1 VAADEKGGLME
12 VGRITI
18 NHYDTRTLAEKVQSF
33 VAIVESPPVKAE
45 RKARPSWNQY
55 FMEDALHVAT
65 RSTCPRA
72 SVGCVMVRNNNRL
85 ISGYNG
91 ADPGL
96 DHCTDV
102 GCMMDGNHCVR
113 AAHAEA
119 NAIAFAAQEGI
130 SLKGAT
136 CYVTMHPCT
145 SCAHLLIRAG
155 IAKVVYLNMY
165 PPADGGEFLRQAGI
179 VVERLEL

>member
-1 VAADEKGGLME
+1 ME
-12 VGRITI
+12 VGKIAVI
-18 NHYDTRTLAEKVQSF
+18 GHYDTRTFTEKVMPF
-33 VAIVESPPVKAE
+33 VAIVESPTVKAE
-45 RKARPSWNQY
+45 RKARPSWDLH
-55 FMEDALHVAT
+55 FMEDALHAAT

-96 DHCTDV
+96 AHCTDV

-113 AAHAEA
+113 ATHAEA

-155 IAKVVYLNMY
+155 IVKVVYLNMY
-165 PPADGGEFLRQAGI
+165 PPADGGEFLRLAGV
-179 VVERLEL
+179 VVEKIEL